1 MGAEGSI
8 YEDGLND
15 KEHNEL
21 MLKAI
26 ELREEEVRLKAALQS
41 IQEERDIVR
50 KRFAAMGMEV
60 SSFTS
65 VIIVKITCC

>member
-8 YEDGLND
+8 YEDFNE
-15 KEHNEL
+15 KENNEL

-26 ELREEEVRLKAALQS
+26 ELLEEEVRLKASLQS
-41 IQEERDIVR
+41 VKEERDTIR

-65 VIIVKITCC
+65 VIVKITCY